1 MFPPKA
7 IVKGDTL
14 KKKKSIE
21 EKFQRLSEISALI
34 EGDTPLEAAI
44 SLYKEGL
51 QLVEDCGSQLK
62 KHEAEVLMLKKNAD
76 ELFSLE
82 PFGEMA

>member
-1 MFPPKA
+1 M
-7 IVKGDTL
+7 

-21 EKFQRLSEISALI
+21 EKFQRLNEISAQI
-34 EGDTPLEAAI
+34 EGDTPIEAAI

-51 QLVEDCGSQLK
+51 ALVEDCGSQLK
-62 KHEAEVLMLKKNAD
+62 KYEAEVLVLKKNAD

-82 PFGEMA
+82 LFGEPS